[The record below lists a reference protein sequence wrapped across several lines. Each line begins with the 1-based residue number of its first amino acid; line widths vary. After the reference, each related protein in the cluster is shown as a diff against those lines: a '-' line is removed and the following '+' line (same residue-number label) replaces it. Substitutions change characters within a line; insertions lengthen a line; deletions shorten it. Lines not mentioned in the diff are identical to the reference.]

1 MKTNA
6 LKGKLARALSLVGLS
21 LALLAPQ
28 AQAKD
33 PASGGDDTTKL
44 NAVEVTGSRIK
55 KAESTGTSPVLTL
68 NSKDLEA
75 TGLAS
80 VGDVLQ
86 ELSVSGS
93 SLNTKFNSA
102 GNFGFPA
109 NGSGVGSGSSTI
121 SLRNLGAQRTLVLV
135 DGLRWVNE
143 SSASGVSGAVDLNT
157 IPLSVVERIEI
168 LADGASALYGS
179 DAIGGVVNIITKKT
193 QDGAALHAYFGRH
206 DVGGGNTWSADAS
219 VGGNFNR
226 GSFILDLSHFDQ
238 GSISSADW
246 NQSNV
251 PVPGTGLSNGSS
263 ATPFGRIIF
272 NPGGTNTVGGLC
284 PIPQNATDAQ
294 CNLAP
299 NAGMTPPARQAFP
312 GGYHQFSDAD
322 RFNFAPYN
330 LLLTPQR
337 RTSIF
342 GQTNYDLTNNIHWY
356 LKGEYQ
362 ARESVNQAAPE
373 PIFIGPGAGTG
384 ALPDTIT
391 VDSTNPYIPTGLPST
406 SSLTNNLVV
415 VTRRPVEGGNRVFT
429 QDVNT
434 RYLATGVQGQFNLLQ
449 RDFNWDLNYA
459 SATNDATQNVT
470 GTYNA
475 RHIQTAV
482 GPVANCT
489 NPCVPLDLF
498 DGPGTITPAMLG
510 YILFNEHDTSHQSLE
525 VATAN
530 LSGSLAKLW
539 AGDLDLAVGYEHR
552 RYAGSYAPDQ
562 IIVQGDSNGV
572 PSAPTAGSYTVNEYF
587 AELAV
592 PLLANLP
599 LAKRLDL
606 SLATRYSSYVP
617 FGGTTKSK
625 LGLRW
630 EPIGDLTLRMN
641 YAGGFRAPTIGEAYG
656 TSARFD
662 ATLVDHCDQSKPN
675 PAPVANCTN
684 LGVPAGFSQLNPQI
698 SIQTGG
704 NQSLKP
710 ETSHNFTA
718 GFVYS
723 PSWATGKS
731 WASKLDL
738 EVTYYRIL
746 MANIINAP
754 DAQTQL
760 NACEY
765 GGDPTSQACQGIT
778 RDPVSGNIN
787 RFIDFLQN
795 LSSADTNGIDFA
807 LNWQG
812 PRSSFGRFGTSWQ
825 TTFTGKFNIN
835 GQPDAVGIEVHDS
848 GIPRWKSTFRVN
860 WAMDPF
866 TATWAVR
873 YLSALREDCAGAA
886 GFPICETAPDAGF
899 ADGSHKLGQV
909 FYDDVQASYKLPI
922 NVLKATVTLGINN
935 VFDQGAPICLSC
947 SLNGYD
953 ASNYDLPGRYMYAE
967 TTIKF

>member
-1 MKTNA
+1 MKTKA
-6 LKGKLARALSLVGLS
+6 LKGGLARALSALTLS
-21 LALLAPQ
+21 LLAFTTP

-33 PASGGDDTTKL
+33 PTTGGDDSTKL
-44 NAVEVTGSRIK
+44 NAVQVTGSRIR
-55 KAESTGTSPVLTL
+55 KAESTGSSPVLTL

-157 IPLSVVERIEI
+157 IPLSVVDRIEI

-179 DAIGGVVNIITKKT
+179 DAIGGVVNIITKKA
-193 QDGAALHAYFGRH
+193 QDGAALHAYFGHH
-206 DVGGGNTWSADAS
+206 DVGNGNTWFADAS
-219 VGGNFNR
+219 LGGNFNR

-238 GSISSADW
+238 GAISSAVW
-246 NQSNV
+246 NQSNI

-272 NPGGTNTVGGLC
+272 NRDDTNTFNGRC
-284 PIPQNATDAQ
+284 PIPKGATLAQ
-294 CNLAP
+294 CNITP
-299 NAGMTPPARQAFP
+299 DMGVTPPATQSFP
-312 GGYHQFSDAD
+312 TSYHHFTDDD
-322 RFNFAPYN
+322 RFNFASYN

-337 RTSIF
+337 RTSLF
-342 GQTNYDLTNNIHWY
+342 GQATYDLSSNVHWY
-356 LKGEYQ
+356 LKGAYQ
-362 ARESVNQAAPE
+362 ARESINQAAPE
-373 PIFIGPGAGTG
+373 PIFLGPGAGTG
-384 ALPDTIT
+384 ALPDTIII
-391 VDSTNPYIPTGLPST
+391 DPSNPYYPKNVQLDA
-406 SSLTNNLVV
+406 NHVVV
-415 VTRRPVEGGNRVFT
+415 VTRRPVEGGDRVFI

-434 RYLATGVQGQFNLLQ
+434 RYFASGVQGEFSVFQ
-449 RDFNWDLNYA
+449 RDFNWDVNYA
-459 SATNDATQNVT
+459 GATNDATQNVT

-482 GPVANCT
+482 GPVAACT

-498 DGPGTITPAMLG
+498 DGPGTITPAMLN
-510 YILFNEHDTSHQSLE
+510 YILFNEHDTSHQSIEL
-525 VATAN
+525 ATAN
-530 LSGSLAKLW
+530 LSGNLARLW

-552 RYAGSYAPDQ
+552 RYAGSYQPDQ

-572 PSAPTAGSYTVNEYF
+572 PSAPTAGSYTVNEYY

-592 PLLANLP
+592 PLLAKLP

-630 EPIGDLTLRMN
+630 QPIDDLTLRVN

-675 PAPVANCTN
+675 PASVANCTK
-684 LGVPAGFSQLNPQI
+684 LGVPNGFTQLNPQI

-704 NQSLKP
+704 NQHLSP

-723 PSWATGKS
+723 PSWAYGTS
-731 WASKLDL
+731 WSRKLDL

-746 MANIINAP
+746 MTNIINAP

-765 GGDPTSQACQGIT
+765 GGDPSSQACQGIT

-787 RFIDFLQN
+787 KFVDFLQN

-807 LNWQG
+807 VNWLA
-812 PRSSFGRFGTSWQ
+812 PRFAFGQFGAGWQ
-825 TTFTGKFNIN
+825 ATYTGKFNIN
-835 GQPDAVGIEVHDS
+835 GQPDAVGIEAHDS
-848 GIPRWKSTFRVN
+848 GIPRWKSTLRLN
-860 WAMDPF
+860 WGLDPF
-866 TATWAVR
+866 SATWAVR
-873 YLSALREDCAGAA
+873 YMSALREDCGGAA
-886 GFPICETAPDAGF
+886 GFAICETDPDSGF
-899 ADGSHKLGQV
+899 PDGSHKLGQV
-909 FYDDVQASYKLPI
+909 FYNDVQGTYKLPAVGI
-922 NVLKATVTLGINN
+922 FKASVSLGINN
-935 VFDQGAPICLSC
+935 VFSQGAPVCLSC

-953 ASNYDLPGRYMYAE
+953 ASNYDLPGRFYYAE